1 MGDEVTPLLQF
12 LALLTAHWFAD
23 FVLQTSW
30 QAGNKHR
37 RLGALA
43 VHVAIYT
50 IVIGIS
56 ASVLF
61 PFAFERW
68 TLFTTFNGALHFATD
83 FVTSRISSALRDK
96 EDQHLFFI
104 AIGLDQL
111 IHQVTLAGTMWLIY
125 YR

>member
-1 MGDEVTPLLQF
+1 MGDHVALLSQVV
-12 LALLTAHWFAD
+12 ALLTVHWFAD

-37 RLGALA
+37 RLDALA
-43 VHVAIYT
+43 GHVAVYT

-61 PFAFERW
+61 PFSLDRW
-68 TLFTTFNGALHFATD
+68 ALFTTLNGALHFATD
-83 FVTSRISSALRDK
+83 FVTSRISSALQDK
-96 EDQHLFFI
+96 EDRHLFFI
-104 AIGLDQL
+104 AVGFDQL
-111 IHQVTLAGTMWLIY
+111 LHQVTLIGTMWLVY